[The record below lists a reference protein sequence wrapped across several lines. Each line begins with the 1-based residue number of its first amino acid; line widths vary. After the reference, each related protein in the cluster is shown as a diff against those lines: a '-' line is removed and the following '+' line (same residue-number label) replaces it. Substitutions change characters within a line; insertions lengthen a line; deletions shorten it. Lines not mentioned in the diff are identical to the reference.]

1 MAEEQGWMVAE
12 EQGRSSDGG
21 GEWVDGGG
29 GAGEDGGGGAAVDGG
44 GELGF
49 RDGGGGA
56 GVDGGGGAEV
66 DGGGELG
73 FRDGGGI
80 GASAGRRHGGGR
92 PGGGEVD
99 EGCDGVDDGGGDEAR
114 AALAGNRWGESGGGG
129 FDLFWQTEAG
139 RGARLRKR
147 EREGRKFCLT
157 PASTYAECSVF
168 AECKTEALGTKI
180 IFKFLF

>member
-1 MAEEQGWMVAE
+1 MLVQCRIHCSANIVLIVTLNSKLLNIMNQEIKQIIQKSRLASAWYIHTLLLADRAGAGEELGRWRSRGGSRMAEEQGWMVAE

-29 GAGEDGGGGAAVDGG
+29 GAGEDGGGGAVVDAG

-56 GVDGGGGAEV
+56 GVDGGGGAAV

-80 GASAGRRHGGGR
+80 GASAGRRRGGGR
-92 PGGGEVD
+92 RGGGEVD
-99 EGCDGVDDGGGDEAR
+99 GG
-114 AALAGNRWGESGGGG
+114 
-129 FDLFWQTEAG
+129 
-139 RGARLRKR
+139 
-147 EREGRKFCLT
+147 
-157 PASTYAECSVF
+157 
-168 AECKTEALGTKI
+168 
-180 IFKFLF
+180 